1 MPKVVITHNVADV
14 EKWLSFKAE
23 RTESIAAGFGGTD
36 VQDYAAQDGSN
47 AIAITANIDDVEAA
61 LKVLA
66 DPPPELGSVM
76 EKHGVAP
83 PFNVYVTR

>member
-23 RTESIAAGFGGTD
+23 RAESISAGFGGKD

-47 AIAITANIDDVEAA
+47 TVAIGAEMDDVDAA
-61 LKVLA
+61 LKTLA
-66 DPPPELGSVM
+66 APPPELASVM
-76 EKHGVAP
+76 EKHGVLP
-83 PFNVYVTR
+83 PLTVYVAR